1 MEIRFRSKRIAKL
14 CNSEKEM
21 RAKLGPRNAA
31 RLKQR
36 LAELKAAESLEDMR
50 SLPAARCHELSQN
63 RDGQLAV
70 DLVHPKRLIF
80 EPGDNPVPKKPD
92 GGLDWENVT
101 SITVMEVVDYH

>member
-1 MEIRFRSKRIAKL
+1 MEIHFVSRKIQKL
-14 CNSEKEM
+14 CNSAKEM
-21 RAKLGPRNAA
+21 LAKLGPHNAA

-36 LAELKAAESLEDMR
+36 LAELKAAETLEDMR

-70 DLVHPKRLIF
+70 ELVHPKRLIF
-80 EPGDNPVPKKPD
+80 KPGNNPIPKKPD

-101 SITVMEVVDYH
+101 SITVMEVVDYD